1 MMLIFFLDVY
11 FGYFNAP
18 ASFRLLKKAARSI
31 LVVIASQQRQRRSQ
45 CQIDEDNEQDAPEY
59 VRD

>member
-1 MMLIFFLDVY
+1 MHLPRSVFSRK
-11 FGYFNAP
+11 P
-18 ASFRLLKKAARSI
+18 RSI